1 MKFIMLLF
9 RYIVTIEMFLQNIK
23 QACDIY
29 KGIQKIIL
37 IGGSGKVL
45 FSGREGSLDCKSH
58 WIPKFYNHVF
68 LFVGL
73 KTLGTFIEFYLVV
86 DSILIVSKFFINFNL
101 QNGYVNQSIVQ
112 CLIP

>member
-58 WIPKFYNHVF
+58 WFPKFYNNV
-68 LFVGL
+68 
-73 KTLGTFIEFYLVV
+73 
-86 DSILIVSKFFINFNL
+86 FFIHWLKNF
-101 QNGYVNQSIVQ
+101 GYFY
-112 CLIP
+112 

>member
-73 KTLGTFIEFYLVV
+73 KTLGTFIEFY
-86 DSILIVSKFFINFNL
+86 
-101 QNGYVNQSIVQ
+101 
-112 CLIP
+112 